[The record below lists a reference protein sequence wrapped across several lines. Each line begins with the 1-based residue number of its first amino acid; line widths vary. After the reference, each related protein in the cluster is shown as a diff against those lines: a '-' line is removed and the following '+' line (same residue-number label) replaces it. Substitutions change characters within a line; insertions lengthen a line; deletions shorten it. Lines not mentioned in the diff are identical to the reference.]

1 MTLTQ
6 FPDLQKLPKRQ
17 KLKLAEELWFAA
29 VDDSA
34 PVSAD
39 HQTPNK
45 APEPRRDSSR
55 LVLWNVPSK

>member
-1 MTLTQ
+1 VDTRCWCTR
-6 FPDLQKLPKRQ
+6 FPATTCDDRY
-17 KLKLAEELWFAA
+17 
-29 VDDSA
+29 VDSH
-34 PVSAD
+34 